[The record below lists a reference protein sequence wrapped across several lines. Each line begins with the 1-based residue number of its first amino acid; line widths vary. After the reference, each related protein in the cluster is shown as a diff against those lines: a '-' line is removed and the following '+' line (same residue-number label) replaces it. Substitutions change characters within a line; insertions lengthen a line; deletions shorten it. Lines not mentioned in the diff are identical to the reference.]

1 MGEWTIRETGNI
13 WVHKTQDD
21 DNQNKKHN
29 TIWVV
34 HHYTQDTRPRQ
45 TKQKTQHNMG
55 CTLLY
60 VNKHKY
66 RLTSKAFTLSIL
78 LTKDTCL
85 KDFTFEIC
93 TITQP

>member
-34 HHYTQDTRPRQ
+34 HHYT
-45 TKQKTQHNMG
+45 
-55 CTLLY
+55 
-60 VNKHKY
+60 
-66 RLTSKAFTLSIL
+66 
-78 LTKDTCL
+78 
-85 KDFTFEIC
+85 
-93 TITQP
+93 